1 MAVTD
6 LAAARGPRPG
16 RRAGPAGAL
25 GRTLRTPRARVG
37 LAVLVVVAAWAVL
50 GPVLSRWD
58 PTTSDVTAFGRPPD
72 AVHWFGTDASGRD
85 LYVRTLVG
93 LRTSLAVGLVAG
105 PLSTLV
111 AAVVGAVGGYLGGR
125 VDRAVVWGI
134 DLALV
139 LPSFYLLVLLAPTAG
154 RAGWVAVALAI
165 ALLGWMVMA
174 RLVRAQTRSLRD
186 RDFVTAA
193 RFLGVPTATVLR
205 RHVLPHLAS
214 LLVVDATLGVA
225 AAVLTEATLGWVGLG
240 LGPPAVSLGT
250 LLAAGSAAA
259 VTRPWLFWFPA
270 GLLVATVLATS
281 LIGDALRDALDPT
294 TGAGR
299 A

>member
-6 LAAARGPRPG
+6 LTAAPTPG
-16 RRAGPAGAL
+16 SGAPGVLRRTVRA
-25 GRTLRTPRARVG
+25 PRARVG
-37 LAVLVVVAAWAVL
+37 LAVLALVVLAAVL

-58 PTTSDVTAFGRPPD
+58 PFTSDVTAFGRPPT
-72 AVHWFGTDASGRD
+72 ALHWFGTDSSGRD
-85 LYVRTLVG
+85 LFVRTLVG

-125 VDRAVVWGI
+125 VDRVVVWGI

-154 RAGWVAVALAI
+154 RAGWFAVALAI

-174 RLVRAQTRSLRD
+174 RLVRAQARSLRR

-193 RFLGVPTATVLR
+193 RFLGVPTGAVLR

-240 LGPPAVSLGT
+240 LGPSAVSLGT
-250 LLAAGSAAA
+250 LLAAGSASA

-270 GLLVATVLATS
+270 GLLVVTVLATS
-281 LIGDALRDALDPT
+281 LVGDALRDALDPT
-294 TGAGR
+294 TGTAGE
-299 A
+299 

>member
-6 LAAARGPRPG
+6 LTATSAPRSAPPG
-16 RRAGPAGAL
+16 VLRRTFRA
-25 GRTLRTPRARVG
+25 PRARVG
-37 LAVLVVVAAWAVL
+37 VAVLVLVLLAAVL

-58 PTTSDVTAFGRPPD
+58 PFTSDVTAFGSPPT
-72 AVHWFGTDASGRD
+72 ALHWFGTDSSGRD
-85 LYVRTLVG
+85 LFVRTLVG

-105 PLSTLV
+105 PLSTLI

-125 VDRAVVWGI
+125 VDRVVVWGI

-154 RAGWVAVALAI
+154 RAGWFAVALAI

-174 RLVRAQTRSLRD
+174 RLVRAQARSLRR

-193 RFLGVPTATVLR
+193 RFLGVPTGAVLR

-214 LLVVDATLGVA
+214 LLVVDATLGAA

-250 LLAAGSAAA
+250 LLAAGTASA

-270 GLLVATVLATS
+270 GLLVVTVLATS
-281 LIGDALRDALDPT
+281 LVGDALRDALDPT
-294 TGAGR
+294 TGTAGG
-299 A
+299 

>member
-6 LAAARGPRPG
+6 LTAAVTPAAG
-16 RRAGPAGAL
+16 RAGVL
-25 GRTLRTPRARVG
+25 RRTLRAPRARFG
-37 LAVLVVVAAWAVL
+37 LVVLLVVVVWAVV
-50 GPVLSRWD
+50 GPSLSRWD
-58 PTTSDVTAFGRPPD
+58 PFTSDVLAFGRPPD
-72 AVHWFGTDASGRD
+72 ALHWFGTDTSGRD

-105 PLSTLV
+105 PLSTAI
-111 AAVVGAVGGYLGGR
+111 AAVVGAAGGYLGGR

-139 LPSFYLLVLLAPTAG
+139 LPSFYLLVLLAPAAG
-154 RAGWVAVALAI
+154 RAGWLAVALAI

-174 RLVRAQTRSLRD
+174 RLVRAQTRSLRE
-186 RDFVTAA
+186 RDFVRAA
-193 RFLGVPTATVLR
+193 RFLGVPGRTVVR
-205 RHVLPHLAS
+205 RHVLPHLGS

-250 LLAAGSAAA
+250 LLAAGSASA

-270 GLLVATVLATS
+270 GLLVVTVLATS
-281 LIGDALRDALDPT
+281 LVGDALRDALDPT
-294 TGAGR
+294 AGADR

>member
-6 LAAARGPRPG
+6 LTATSAPRSGAPG
-16 RRAGPAGAL
+16 VLRRTFGA
-25 GRTLRTPRARVG
+25 PRAWVG
-37 LAVLVVVAAWAVL
+37 VAVLALVVLAAVL

-58 PTTSDVTAFGRPPD
+58 PFTSDVTAFGRPPT
-72 AVHWFGTDASGRD
+72 ALHWFGTDSSGRD
-85 LYVRTLVG
+85 LFVRTLVG

-105 PLSTLV
+105 PLSTLI

-125 VDRAVVWGI
+125 VDRVVVWGI

-154 RAGWVAVALAI
+154 RAGWFAVALAI

-174 RLVRAQTRSLRD
+174 RLVRAQARSLRR

-193 RFLGVPTATVLR
+193 RFLGVPTGAVLR

-250 LLAAGSAAA
+250 LLAAGSASA

-270 GLLVATVLATS
+270 GLLVVTVLATS
-281 LIGDALRDALDPT
+281 LVGDALRDALDPT
-294 TGAGR
+294 TGTAGE
-299 A
+299 

>member
-6 LAAARGPRPG
+6 LTATPAPRSGAPG
-16 RRAGPAGAL
+16 VLRRTFRA
-25 GRTLRTPRARVG
+25 PRARVG
-37 LAVLVVVAAWAVL
+37 VAVLALVVLAAVL

-58 PTTSDVTAFGRPPD
+58 PFTSDVTAFGRPPT
-72 AVHWFGTDASGRD
+72 ALHWFGTDSSGRD

-125 VDRAVVWGI
+125 VDRVVVWGI

-154 RAGWVAVALAI
+154 RAGWFAVALAI

-174 RLVRAQTRSLRD
+174 RLVRAQARSLRR

-193 RFLGVPTATVLR
+193 RFLGVPTGAVLR

-250 LLAAGSAAA
+250 LLAAGSASA

-270 GLLVATVLATS
+270 GLLVVTVLATS
-281 LIGDALRDALDPT
+281 LVGDALRDALDPT
-294 TGAGR
+294 TGTAGE
-299 A
+299 

>member
-6 LAAARGPRPG
+6 LTATPAPRSGAPG
-16 RRAGPAGAL
+16 VLRRTVRA
-25 GRTLRTPRARVG
+25 PRARVG
-37 LAVLVVVAAWAVL
+37 LAVLALVVLAAVL

-58 PTTSDVTAFGRPPD
+58 PFTSDVTAFGRPPT
-72 AVHWFGTDASGRD
+72 ALHWFGTDSSGRD

-111 AAVVGAVGGYLGGR
+111 AAVVGALGGYLGGR
-125 VDRAVVWGI
+125 VDRVVVWGI

-154 RAGWVAVALAI
+154 RAGWFAVALAI

-174 RLVRAQTRSLRD
+174 RLVRAQARSLRR

-193 RFLGVPTATVLR
+193 RFLGVPTGAVLR

-250 LLAAGSAAA
+250 LLAAGSASA

-270 GLLVATVLATS
+270 GLLVVTVLATS
-281 LIGDALRDALDPT
+281 LVGDALRDALDPT
-294 TGAGR
+294 TGTAGE
-299 A
+299 

>member
-6 LAAARGPRPG
+6 LTAAPTPG
-16 RRAGPAGAL
+16 SGAPGVLRRTVRA
-25 GRTLRTPRARVG
+25 PRARVG
-37 LAVLVVVAAWAVL
+37 LAVLALVVLAAVL

-58 PTTSDVTAFGRPPD
+58 PFTSDVTAFGRPPT
-72 AVHWFGTDASGRD
+72 ALHWFGTDSSGRD
-85 LYVRTLVG
+85 LFVRTLVG

-125 VDRAVVWGI
+125 VDRVVVWGI

-154 RAGWVAVALAI
+154 RAGWFAVALAI

-174 RLVRAQTRSLRD
+174 RLVRAQARSLRR

-193 RFLGVPTATVLR
+193 RFLGVPTGAVLR

-250 LLAAGSAAA
+250 LLAAGSASA

-270 GLLVATVLATS
+270 GLLVVTVLATS
-281 LIGDALRDALDPT
+281 LVGDALRDALDPT
-294 TGAGR
+294 TGTAGE
-299 A
+299 

>member
-6 LAAARGPRPG
+6 LTATPVPAAG
-16 RRAGPAGAL
+16 RAGVL
-25 GRTLRTPRARVG
+25 RRTLGTPRARLG
-37 LAVLVVVAAWAVL
+37 LVVLLVVAAWAVL
-50 GPVLSRWD
+50 GPLVSRWD
-58 PTTSDVTAFGRPPD
+58 PVTSDVGAFGRPPD
-72 AVHWFGTDASGRD
+72 ASHWFGTDASGRD

-105 PLSTLV
+105 PLATAI

-139 LPSFYLLVLLAPTAG
+139 LPSFYLLVLLAPAAG
-154 RAGWVAVALAI
+154 RAGWLAVALAI

-174 RLVRAQTRSLRD
+174 RLVRAQTRELRE
-186 RDFVTAA
+186 RDFVRAA
-193 RFLGVPTATVLR
+193 RFLGVPGRTVVR
-205 RHVLPHLAS
+205 RHLLPHLGS

-240 LGPPAVSLGT
+240 LRPPAVSLGT
-250 LLAAGSAAA
+250 LLAAGSASA

-270 GLLVATVLATS
+270 GLLVVTVLATS
-281 LIGDALRDALDPT
+281 LVGDALRDALDPT
-294 TGAGR
+294 SGAGR
-299 A
+299 G

>member
-1 MAVTD
+1 MAVLVLVV
-6 LAAARGPRPG
+6 LAAA
-16 RRAGPAGAL
+16 
-25 GRTLRTPRARVG
+25 V
-37 LAVLVVVAAWAVL
+37 

-58 PTTSDVTAFGRPPD
+58 PFTSDVTAFGRPPT
-72 AVHWFGTDASGRD
+72 ALHWFGTDSSGRD
-85 LYVRTLVG
+85 LFVRTLVG

-111 AAVVGAVGGYLGGR
+111 AAAVGAVGGYFGGR
-125 VDRAVVWGI
+125 VDRVVVWGI

-154 RAGWVAVALAI
+154 RAGWFAVALAI

-174 RLVRAQTRSLRD
+174 RLVRAQTRSLRR

-193 RFLGVPTATVLR
+193 RFLGVPTGAVLR

-250 LLAAGSAAA
+250 LLAAGSASA

-270 GLLVATVLATS
+270 GLLVVTVLATG
-281 LIGDALRDALDPT
+281 LVGDALRDALDPT
-294 TGAGR
+294 TGTAGE
-299 A
+299 